1 MKYLKI
7 NHAAVWVSIIVA
19 QLIRPLWYDYVF
31 FGIRWMELNEFVEE
45 DFTSFSLPVG
55 LIVALASG
63 IAGAYGLAWFYTKLN
78 VTSAVEGMKY
88 AFIIWLC
95 FRFLEVTTQN
105 YFSLRPFEL
114 TILDET
120 AVLMQYQIF
129 GTIIGGWRKYKSE

>member
-1 MKYLKI
+1 MKQLKI
-7 NHAAVWVSIIVA
+7 NHAAVWVSIIVV
-19 QLIRPLWYDYVF
+19 QLIRPLWYDFVF

-45 DFTSFSLPVG
+45 DFVNFSLPVG
-55 LIVALASG
+55 LIVAFIAG
-63 IAGAYGLAWFYTKLN
+63 TAGAYGTAWFFTKLN
-78 VTSAVEGMKY
+78 VKSGLEGMKY

-105 YFSLRPFEL
+105 MFSLRPFEL

-129 GTIIGGWRKYKSE
+129 GAILGGWRKYNNA